1 MQSNRHALPL
11 TWSITGESFIQL
23 NEPGFQGMTQRRQEL
38 AMKLGATTGRGDRR
52 DEEKGKVSAI
62 GQAEAGAAL
71 P

>member
-1 MQSNRHALPL
+1 
-11 TWSITGESFIQL
+11 
-23 NEPGFQGMTQRRQEL
+23 MTHRRQEL
-38 AMKLGATTGRGDRR
+38 AMNLGTTTGREDSR